1 MPIPIQHWLVSESLC
16 RRHLRGPPPGI
27 MIVFITIRVTAAI
40 CPSPNLPRCDVRGG
54 DEDVVAPFCH
64 QLQFKYAQ
72 LMGTGEFKR
81 RYPDKDG
88 LTASST
94 ATSQQ
99 NAILDHRAAALPSS
113 APSAYFSI
121 PLLSLSCA
129 HITLSLTIRQTS
141 LSRASTS
148 SISFLCAGQ

>member
-1 MPIPIQHWLVSESLC
+1 MRVSGVLNEPNSLPGGEVDQFRHAPGHQAIQHWLVSESLC

-113 APSAYFSI
+113 APSAYF
-121 PLLSLSCA
+121 
-129 HITLSLTIRQTS
+129 
-141 LSRASTS
+141 
-148 SISFLCAGQ
+148 